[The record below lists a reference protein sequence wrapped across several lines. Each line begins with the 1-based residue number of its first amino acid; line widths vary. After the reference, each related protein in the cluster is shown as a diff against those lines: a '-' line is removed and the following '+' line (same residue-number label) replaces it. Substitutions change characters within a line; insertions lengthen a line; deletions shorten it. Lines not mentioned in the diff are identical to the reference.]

1 MRIEEF
7 LPARIAEDEAVARAA
22 ALRYG
27 PKWSEDV
34 RFVQFDDDEHNLYVI
49 MDAEGREM
57 MESAELSEWRATAHG
72 ARHDPARVLAEC
84 EAKRRVIEQAG
95 EATSDRYSVIGEFC
109 VGREETQEAMDTD
122 PGDLI
127 LRALAAVYR
136 DHPDYDPA
144 WAI

>member
-1 MRIEEF
+1 MRIDEF
-7 LPARIAEDEAVARAA
+7 LNDRTTEDEEVALD
-22 ALRYG
+22 ALHVELKYADNGATVEYR
-27 PKWSEDV
+27 WA
-34 RFVQFDDDEHNLYVI
+34 RFTSYPN
-49 MDAEGREM
+49 GGGG
-57 MESAELSEWRATAHG
+57 SAFELGCPS
-72 ARHDPARVLAEC
+72 PARVLAEC

-136 DHPDYDPA
+136 DHPDYNPA